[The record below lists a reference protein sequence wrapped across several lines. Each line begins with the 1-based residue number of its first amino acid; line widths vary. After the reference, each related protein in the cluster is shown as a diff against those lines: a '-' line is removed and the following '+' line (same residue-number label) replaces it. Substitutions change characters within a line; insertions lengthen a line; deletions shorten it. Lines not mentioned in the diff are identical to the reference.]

1 MSKFCKKCGAE
12 LVDEAVFCKDCGT
25 RVEEIQQETA
35 PANEQVEATA
45 PAEESTACECACAD
59 CNADCEAQVAEEAK
73 ESGIAGVVN
82 GFISKLKNKDKNTLL
97 ITAGVILSVIV
108 LFVLTIALSGGG
120 YEDAVDN
127 YMKVAYKGKASLI
140 EDLAPEAYWEYVEDK
155 EDLKLDEIEEIY
167 EEDAFDTMMKLL
179 EAMIGDDVSVSYDIV
194 DTDELSE
201 SKLDNIKDTMKE
213 RYDIPRKNVGDAI
226 EIEIEAVLEGDED
239 EDEQEMTMYAVE
251 IDGDWYACT
260 ESGRFMAEE
269 IVSAVKSMAD
279 LKDLGSALDGL
290 GDLGDLLD

>member
-1 MSKFCKKCGAE
+1 MSKFCKNCGTE
-12 LVDEAVFCKDCGT
+12 LADEAAFCKDCGT
-25 RVEEIQQETA
+25 RVEEAQQEA
-35 PANEQVEATA
+35 A

-59 CNADCEAQVAEEAK
+59 CNADCEAQVADETK
-73 ESGIAGVVN
+73 ESGVAGAVN

-97 ITAGVILSVIV
+97 ITSGVLLGVII
-108 LFVLTIALSGGG
+108 LFVLAIALSGGG

-127 YMKVAYKGKASLI
+127 YMKVSFEGKASLI

-167 EEDAFDTMMKLL
+167 EEDAFDAMMKLL
-179 EAMIGDDVSVSYDIV
+179 EAMVGDDVSVSYDIK

-201 SKLDNIKDTMKE
+201 SKLDKIKDTLKE
-213 RYDIPRKNVGDAI
+213 TYDIPRKDVGDAI
-226 EIEIEAVLEGDED
+226 EIEIEAVIEGDDDEEED
-239 EDEQEMTMYAVE
+239 EMTMYAVE
-251 IDGDWYACT
+251 IDGDWYLCT
-260 ESGRFMAEE
+260 ASGRFMAEE
-269 IVSAVKSMAD
+269 IVSTVKGMAD